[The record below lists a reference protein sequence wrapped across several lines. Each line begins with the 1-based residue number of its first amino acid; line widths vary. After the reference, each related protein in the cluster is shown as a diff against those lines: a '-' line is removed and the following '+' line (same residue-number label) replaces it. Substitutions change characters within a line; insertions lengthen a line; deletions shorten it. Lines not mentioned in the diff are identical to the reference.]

1 MRRLA
6 FWNKPQSEPTRTSLR
21 GKSLF
26 WPLDGALVQTSIK
39 RGVYLGAICLM
50 AGLWVKRDA
59 VISYGYTLS
68 ADAGLVL
75 SDLHISGRNYT
86 SHEDIKSA
94 IGAPYG
100 TALMALSLSEI
111 KHNLEQLGWV
121 KSANVSRIYPDAIAI
136 DIDERRP
143 LALLQS
149 TGGHRLIDELGHVIF
164 GANASAFSHLPVLS
178 GEGAAEQAKPIIE
191 ALRTEPD
198 LFADVWAIQ
207 RISNRRWDVH
217 LRTGLSVRLP
227 EKDAALAWSKLAILD
242 RDTKIM
248 KRDLATIDLRVS
260 GQLIVEPNLPLSKK
274 GQKT

>member
-6 FWNKPQSEPTRTSLR
+6 FWHKAQSEPTRASLR
-21 GKSLF
+21 PKSLF
-26 WPLDGALVQTSIK
+26 GALDGALIQTSIK
-39 RGVYLGAICLM
+39 RGLTLGVICLV
-50 AGLWVKRDA
+50 AASWVKRDA
-59 VISYGYTLS
+59 VIDYGYALS
-68 ADAGLVL
+68 ADAGLAL

-86 SHEDIKSA
+86 SHEDIKTA
-94 IGAPYG
+94 IDAPYG
-100 TALMALSLSEI
+100 RALMALSLSDI

-121 KSANVSRIYPDAIAI
+121 KSATVSRVYPNAIAI
-136 DIDERRP
+136 ELDERRP

-149 TGGHRLIDELGHVIF
+149 TGGHRLIDETGHVIF
-164 GANASAFSHLPVLS
+164 GANAAQFSHLPVLS
-178 GEGAAEQAKPIIE
+178 GEGAAEQAKPIIA

-198 LFADVWAIQ
+198 LFADVWAIE

-260 GQLIVEPNLPLSKK
+260 GQLIVEPNLPLGKK

>member
-6 FWNKPQSEPTRTSLR
+6 FWNKTPSEPPRASMR

-26 WPLDGALVQTSIK
+26 WPLDGALVKTSVK
-39 RGVYLGAICLM
+39 RGLYLGAICLA
-50 AGLWVKRDA
+50 AGLWVKREA
-59 VISYGYTLS
+59 VVTYGYELS
-68 ADAGLVL
+68 ADAGLAL

-100 TALMALSLSEI
+100 TALMALSLPEI

-121 KSANVSRIYPDAIAI
+121 KSASVSRIYPDAIAI

-143 LALLQS
+143 LALLQ
-149 TGGHRLIDELGHVIF
+149 TTAGHRLIDEVGHVIF
-164 GANASAFSHLPVLS
+164 GAKASAFSHLPVLS

>member
-6 FWNKPQSEPTRTSLR
+6 FWNKAQSEPIRGAR
-21 GKSLF
+21 GKSLLGS
-26 WPLDGALVQTSIK
+26 LDGALIQIAVK
-39 RGVYLGAICLM
+39 RGLYLGVICLVV
-50 AGLWVKRDA
+50 AAWAKGDA
-59 VISYGYTLS
+59 VTNYGYQLS
-68 ADAGLVL
+68 ADAGLAL
-75 SDLHISGRNYT
+75 SEVHISGRNYT
-86 SHEDIKSA
+86 SYDDIKSA
-94 IGAPYG
+94 IKAPYG
-100 TALMALSLSEI
+100 TALMALSLPEI

-121 KSANVSRIYPDAIAI
+121 KSASVSRIYPDAIAI
-136 DIDERRP
+136 ELDERRP

-149 TGGHRLIDELGHVIF
+149 TGGHRLIDEVGHVIF
-164 GANASAFSHLPVLS
+164 GANAAQFSHLPVLS

-198 LFADVWAIQ
+198 LFADVWALQ

-242 RDTKIM
+242 RETKIM
-248 KRDLATIDLRVS
+248 KRDLATIDLRVQ

>member
-6 FWNKPQSEPTRTSLR
+6 FWRKTKIEPTRPSLR
-21 GKSLF
+21 GKTLF
-26 WPLDGALVQTSIK
+26 GPFDGALAQKAVK
-39 RGVYLGAICLM
+39 RGCMLGAICAM
-50 AGLWVKRDA
+50 AGIWIEREA
-59 VISYGYTLS
+59 AISYGYELS
-68 ADAGLVL
+68 ADAGFIL
-75 SDLHISGRNYT
+75 SDLHVSGRNYT
-86 SHEDIKSA
+86 SQNDIKSA

-100 TALMALSLSEI
+100 SALMALSLSEI
-111 KHNLEQLGWV
+111 KHSLEQLGWV

-136 DIDERRP
+136 EITERRP

-149 TGGHRLIDELGHVIF
+149 AGGHRLIDETGHVIF
-164 GANASAFSHLPVLS
+164 GADAAAFSHLPVLS
-178 GEGAAEQAKPIIE
+178 GDGAAEQAKPIIE
-191 ALRTEPD
+191 ALRTEPE

-260 GQLIVEPNLPLSKK
+260 GQLIVEPNLPLSKM